1 MVPIISGYNT
11 YSRTKFYLACPAC
24 KTTAEITVPAFLAA
38 INKQTWFVCS
48 DCQARFIVKVELLND
63 SNLTPLAVDGSVRTP
78 ESGDYKVEWIDAET
92 VRLTPRH

>member
-1 MVPIISGYNT
+1 MVPIISGYNA

-24 KTTAEITVPAFLAA
+24 KITAEITVPAFLAA

-63 SNLTPLAVDGSVRTP
+63 GNLTQRATDGAISHVSR
-78 ESGDYKVEWIDAET
+78 
-92 VRLTPRH
+92 